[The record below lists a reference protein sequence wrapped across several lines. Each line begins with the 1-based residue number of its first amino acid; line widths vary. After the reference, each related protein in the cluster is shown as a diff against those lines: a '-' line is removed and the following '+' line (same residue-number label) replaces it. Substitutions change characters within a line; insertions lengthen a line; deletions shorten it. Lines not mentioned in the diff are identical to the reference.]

1 MDNDF
6 IIENGTCQISED
18 SCRNNSQHMLPVTDW
33 LSDLPKTANDID
45 LVEVQFKN
53 TRKAY
58 YQNPDHLPVE
68 KGTKVVTEA
77 APGTDLGEITLTGR
91 LVLKQMQK
99 NRINTER
106 HEVRRLLRI
115 ATEQDLQRAA
125 DAHSKE
131 QATMIQARQLAK
143 SLGLEMKIG
152 DVEYQG
158 DGSKAIFYYIAEG
171 RIDFRQLIRVYAET
185 FRVRIEMKQIG
196 ARQEAGR
203 IGGTGPC
210 GRELCCSTW
219 MTQFTSVGTG
229 AARLQNISL
238 NPQKLAGQ
246 CAKLKCCLNYEVPV
260 YEEAM
265 KNMPSRRQPL
275 ETQEATYYLFSTDPL
290 KGEVV
295 YSTDAHKPINLRVL
309 TPEQAKEVIE
319 MNRRGEKPITL
330 GGKQTT
336 AVEVEIDYQNVVG
349 QDDLTRFDKKKHRNN
364 GKQNNKKRDSKQNR
378 PNKSPKQ

>member
-275 ETQEATYYLFSTDPL
+275 ETQETTYYLFSTDPL

-364 GKQNNKKRDSKQNR
+364 GKQNNKKRDGKQNR

>member
-364 GKQNNKKRDSKQNR
+364 GKQNNKKRDGKQNR

>member
-319 MNRRGEKPITL
+319 MNRRGEKPVTL